1 MRKSLLKKTDG
12 ANHNVEQGHSLLGMK
27 RRIETVNVISY
38 NKQLF
43 HYIIS
48 YSKMSF
54 LETKS

>member
-12 ANHNVEQGHSLLGMK
+12 ANHNVEQAHSLLGMK

-43 HYIIS
+43 HYIS